1 LVTDTSGGI
10 VAAVEYGGEWG
21 LPDNVNELFSFP
33 PIPFTEGWEL
43 FGASVEVDRGV
54 LMILAST
61 VILGAFFWLGVKDRK
76 VVPDKLQ
83 SLIEMFVEFIREQ
96 IAIPSIGPHGNAFV
110 PFLTTLF
117 AFIFLNNFFKI
128 TPFVMLPPTARMGV
142 PALLA
147 VVVLIT
153 FIVVGIRTHGLLT
166 YLKNAVI
173 PPGVPLFAY
182 LVVIPIELVSN
193 FIIRPLTLAIRLFG
207 NMVAGHLLVVI
218 TLITI
223 HAFLTV
229 GLFGEPLQAT
239 TAIGVLALLLSPV
252 VFAFELMVVSLQ
264 AFIFTILTAVYI
276 GLAMEEH

>member
-1 LVTDTSGGI
+1 MTEKFGGL
-10 VAAVEYGGEWG
+10 VAAVEYGGDWG
-21 LPDNVNELFSFP
+21 LPENVNDLFSFP
-33 PIPFTEGWEL
+33 PIPFTEDWEIL
-43 FGASVEVDRGV
+43 GASLAVNRTV
-54 LMILAST
+54 LMLLAST

-83 SLIEMFVEFIREQ
+83 SLVEMTVEFIREQ
-96 IAIPSIGPHGNAFV
+96 IAIPSIGPHGSAFV

-117 AFIFLNNFFKI
+117 AFVLLNNLFKI

-142 PALLA
+142 PAFLA
-147 VVVLIT
+147 AVVLIT
-153 FIVVGIRTHGLLT
+153 FIVVGIRTHGPLT
-166 YLKNAVI
+166 YIRHAIV

-218 TLITI
+218 TLITV

-239 TAIGVLALLLSPV
+239 TAIGVVALLVSPV
-252 VFAFELMVVSLQ
+252 VFAFELMVVVLQ